1 MGTRLARPRGGR
13 AERRLHSLPAVDVV
27 DRLSH
32 IPLFGFVSVDE
43 LFRITSLGLESRHPE
58 GHALHVA
65 GASVEHV
72 ECLIEGAV
80 QATDA
85 EGRSSD
91 HRAPSVFGLEEA
103 LQGAPTLRTVLATEP
118 VVSFRIRAADFM
130 TMISDNVWLAQGL
143 FRMLLAGRDRRR
155 SPAFTSPVPCRVE
168 GAASRNAAARGPGV
182 PFVPSTRCWARNGQ
196 PAAGDRW
203 RGTRGAAREGTGP
216 LRGGYRGR
224 PAPRARW
231 RPAAAG
237 GDGTVVPVASGTTID
252 VAETLAGAPT
262 RLARHR
268 DREWIGSR
276 LGRDELFAV
285 LTDHVDLMQ
294 ALFSGALALRASAV
308 APVPVA

>member
-1 MGTRLARPRGGR
+1 M
-13 AERRLHSLPAVDVV
+13 
-27 DRLSH
+27 DRLSR

-85 EGRSSD
+85 EGRSSE

-143 FRMLLAGRDRRR
+143 FRMLLADRETPALPAPSRFSAGSR
-155 SPAFTSPVPCRVE
+155 SPRPGSRQPVDQAFLLSEHPLLARAT
-168 GAASRNAAARGPGV
+168 ASQLLAIV
-182 PFVPSTRCWARNGQ
+182 
-196 PAAGDRW
+196 
-203 RGTRGAAREGTGP
+203 GAAREVP
-216 LRGGYRGR
+216 LVQGQVLFE
-224 PAPRARW
+224 ADT
-231 RPAAAG
+231 AAALHLVLDG
-237 GDGTVVPVASGTTID
+237 ALLLQASDGTAVPVVSGTTID

-262 RLARHR
+262 RWR
-268 DREWIGSR
+268 G
-276 LGRDELFAV
+276 
-285 LTDHVDLMQ
+285 T
-294 ALFSGALALRASAV
+294 
-308 APVPVA
+308 